1 MDNNTLWI
9 NWITE
14 LQAMAQNG
22 LTYVKDIYDKERYLR
37 LREMAAEMMAHVTDI
52 PVEKMPELFCYERGY
67 QTPKIDVRSAIVE
80 NEKILLV
87 QENSGKWSIPGG
99 WCDINLSVKE
109 NAVKEAKEEAGLDIE
124 IRRVVALQDRK
135 KHNFPPQASSICKVF
150 VLCKALGGKFEANSE
165 TTASGWFGLEEL
177 PELDNGKTTREQIE
191 LCIEASKAEHW
202 DTLID

>member
-1 MDNNTLWI
+1 MDNNKVWI

-22 LTYVKDIYDKERYLR
+22 LTYVKDIYDKERYIR
-37 LREMAAEMMAHVTDI
+37 LREIAAEMMAHVTDI
-52 PVEKMPELFCYERGY
+52 PLEKMPGLFCYERGY
-67 QTPKIDVRSAIVE
+67 QTPKIDVRAAMVE
-80 NEKILLV
+80 GGKILLV

-99 WCDINLSVKE
+99 WCDINLSVRE
-109 NAVKEAKEEAGLDIE
+109 NAIKEAKEEAGLDIE
-124 IRRVVALQDRK
+124 IKRVVALQDRS

-165 TTASGWFGLEEL
+165 TTASGWFGLDNL
-177 PELDNGKTTREQIE
+177 PELDKGKTTREQIE
-191 LCIEASKAEHW
+191 LCIQASKAEHW

>member
-1 MDNNTLWI
+1 MDNNKVWI

-22 LTYVKDIYDKERYLR
+22 LTYVKDIYDKERYIR
-37 LREMAAEMMAHVTDI
+37 LREIAAEMMAHVTDI
-52 PVEKMPELFCYERGY
+52 PVEKMPGLFCYERGY
-67 QTPKIDVRSAIVE
+67 QTPKIDVRAAMVE
-80 NEKILLV
+80 GGKILLV
-87 QENSGKWSIPGG
+87 RENSGKWSIPGG
-99 WCDINLSVKE
+99 WCDINLSVRE
-109 NAVKEAKEEAGLDIE
+109 NAIKEAKEEAGLDIE
-124 IRRVVALQDRK
+124 IKRVVALQDRS

-165 TTASGWFGLEEL
+165 TTASGWFGLDNL
-177 PELDNGKTTREQIE
+177 PELDKGKTTREQIE